1 MSGSR
6 WSGGLKLKTD
16 ASGSIPG
23 RIPIGSDKMPI
34 YKRCPRCGARL
45 PAGETCGRCKRFYP
59 AKPDDI
65 YARFYQSR
73 DWHKARALCMS
84 RMHGLDWYEYL
95 TAGRLVPGETVHHIV
110 PLRDDWSLR
119 LAPLNLICLTNQNHQ
134 LVHIELSAGGE
145 RREAVI
151 KRLREALRLGLNGGE
166 GE

>member
-1 MSGSR
+1 
-6 WSGGLKLKTD
+6 
-16 ASGSIPG
+16 
-23 RIPIGSDKMPI
+23 
-34 YKRCPRCGARL
+34 
-45 PAGETCGRCKRFYP
+45 
-59 AKPDDI
+59 
-65 YARFYQSR
+65 
-73 DWHKARALCMS
+73 MS
-84 RMHGLDWYEYL
+84 RLHGLDWYEYL

-119 LAPLNLICLTNQNHQ
+119 LDPLNLICLTNQNHQ